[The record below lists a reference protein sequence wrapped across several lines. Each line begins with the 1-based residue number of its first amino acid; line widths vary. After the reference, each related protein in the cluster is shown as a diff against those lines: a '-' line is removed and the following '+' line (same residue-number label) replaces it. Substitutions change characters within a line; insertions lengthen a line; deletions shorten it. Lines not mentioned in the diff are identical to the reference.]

1 MFWVLDFDKRTG
13 IAEILGVLSDGVTI
27 VTSVAGIK
35 HEVADFLLPSLFPQ
49 LTEMQPMSCR
59 IFTLGFHGF

>member
-1 MFWVLDFDKRTG
+1 MFGGLDLDKWTG
-13 IAEILGVLSDGVTI
+13 VAEILGVLGDGVAI